1 MDVRREAAS
10 LKNHLDETLDYQT
23 ELKKIYSAATLA
35 CVLLVLFL
43 LVEPPITILACGLII
58 TASLLMVYSAIASF
72 SLFKET
78 QKEKEVTS
86 K

>member
-1 MDVRREAAS
+1 M
-10 LKNHLDETLDYQT
+10 DYQS
-23 ELKKIYSAATLA
+23 ELKKIYSAAALA

-43 LVEPPITILACGLII
+43 FIEPPITILAWGLVV
-58 TASLLMVYSAIASF
+58 TASLLVLYLAIASR
-72 SLFKET
+72 SLFKEI